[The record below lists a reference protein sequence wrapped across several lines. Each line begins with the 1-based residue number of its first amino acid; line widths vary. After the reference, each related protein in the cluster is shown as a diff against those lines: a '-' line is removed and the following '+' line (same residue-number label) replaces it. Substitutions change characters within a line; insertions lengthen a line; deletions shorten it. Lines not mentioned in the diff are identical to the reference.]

1 MAIGLALLLLEPRSI
16 IRMGKATILSIL
28 AIPVTILLFI
38 VDHWLWLG
46 SGSGN
51 PNYMFFQCLAYSLFV
66 SVITLQFISSTMKR
80 DKALRLTEGVT
91 MKKKKKI
98 KSS

>member
-1 MAIGLALLLLEPRSI
+1 
-16 IRMGKATILSIL
+16 MGKATILLLL
-28 AIPVTILLFI
+28 ALPVTILLFI

-66 SVITLQFISSTMKR
+66 SAITLQFISSTMKR

-91 MKKKKKI
+91 MKKMKI